1 MIALEQVNSLKEYF
15 QSAESVAVI
24 LGQKPTVD
32 QLALASALFIGCQNL
47 NKEVGL
53 YAPKKISDD
62 HFDVLAKLQ
71 TELGKQNL
79 VVSFDYNEQAVDKVS
94 YHIGEETKKFH
105 LTIKP
110 KKGAKPLNPESV
122 EFSYAGADVDL
133 IFLIG
138 VHDLETLD
146 QLYFGYESLYENSYV
161 VTLHN
166 FKPEIGATQFDLSGT
181 SSMSETMVDLLQS
194 LGVELNDTIATSL
207 LMGIEQTT
215 NHLQSL
221 TTSAETFEKVAQ
233 LLRAGARRIKRQE
246 APTVALEVKKLK
258 PVRKKRVTT
267 KKVISTTSLSTKTKV
282 GK

>member
-15 QSAESVAVI
+15 QSAETVAIV

-32 QLALASALFIGCQNL
+32 QLALASALFTGCQNL
-47 NKEVGL
+47 NKDVGL
-53 YAPKKISDD
+53 YAPRKIKDD
-62 HFDVLAKLQ
+62 HFSALNNLQ
-71 TELGKQNL
+71 TDLGKQNL
-79 VVSFDYNEQAVDKVS
+79 VISFDYDEKAVDKVS

-110 KKGAKPLNPESV
+110 KKGTKPLDPESV

-133 IFLIG
+133 LFLIG

-146 QLYFGYESLYENSYV
+146 QLYFGYETLYENSYV

-166 FKPEIGATQFDLSGT
+166 FKPEIGTTQFDLSGT
-181 SSMSETMVDLLQS
+181 SSMSETMVDLIES
-194 LGVELNDTIATSL
+194 LGMQFDEAMATSL

-233 LLRAGARRIKRQE
+233 LLRAGARRIKRVE
-246 APTVALEVKKLK
+246 SPTVSLEVKKTASK
-258 PVRKKRVTT
+258 RKKRVRKTDSRATKVT
-267 KKVISTTSLSTKTKV
+267 KKKSSIK
-282 GK
+282 